1 MVTVAPLTLAL
12 RPSLTSTPS
21 AVLGVVEELVTV
33 TVADTRRV
41 ALPVP
46 ARLRSTAVLP
56 DPLPPQAAITNARR
70 RTRFILEGS
79 SLVPDR
85 PQGWRARPRDIVGT
99 LAHAPDLLGVESGPF
114 KEAEILLIALLVLSA
129 AVPPDV
135 ARQLV
140 GGALADGVAYASL
153 RELTDTVGPRLSGSP
168 GAEAAVQWALKKL
181 QQDGLSARLEPVKV
195 PHWVRGE
202 ESGEILPAAGL
213 VGHRL
218 ALTALGNS
226 VGGNATAEVVQA
238 GSLAELSA
246 LGAAARGKIVFFNH
260 AMSKPDDYGRFV
272 EMRTRG
278 PSAAARLGAVAVLLR
293 SLATAS
299 LRSPHT
305 GMTSYDADAGQI
317 PAAAISTEDADLISR
332 LLQRGPV
339 RVRFSLG
346 CRMLPDAD
354 SANVVADVRGRERP
368 DEVVLIGAHLDSWD
382 LGTGANDDGA
392 GVVMVMEA
400 GRLVAS
406 LPQRPRRTL
415 RVVLFM
421 NEENGL
427 AGGKAY
433 AAAHQAEL
441 AKHVAALEAD
451 SGAARPISVRLRAG
465 DGGVAILGPWIA
477 PLETFGLRLES
488 GEAGGAD
495 LGPMEPASV
504 PLVRVETDGTHYF
517 DIHHSAADTL
527 DKIDPEQLAKNAAA
541 IAVVAYAL
549 AEMPEPLPR
558 PPRQAP
564 RDGPPGSRPA
574 AH

>member
-1 MVTVAPLTLAL
+1 LLLAL
-12 RPSLTSTPS
+12 LLVS
-21 AVLGVVEELVTV
+21 A
-33 TVADTRRV
+33 
-41 ALPVP
+41 PVP
-46 ARLRSTAVLP
+46 P
-56 DPLPPQAAITNARR
+56 
-70 RTRFILEGS
+70 E
-79 SLVPDR
+79 
-85 PQGWRARPRDIVGT
+85 
-99 LAHAPDLLGVESGPF
+99 
-114 KEAEILLIALLVLSA
+114 
-129 AVPPDV
+129 V
-135 ARQLV
+135 ARHLV
-140 GGALADGVAYASL
+140 GGALTDGIAYARL
-153 RELTDTVGPRLSGSP
+153 RDLTDTIGPRLSGSP
-168 GAEAAVQWALKKL
+168 GAEAAVQWALKAF
-181 QQDGLSARLEPVKV
+181 QQDGLVARREPVKV

-202 ESGEILPAAGL
+202 ESGEILQSPGI

-226 VGGNATAEVVQA
+226 VGGNATAEVVEA
-238 GSLAELSA
+238 RSLAEVAS
-246 LGAAARGKIVFFNH
+246 LGPAAQGKIVFFNH
-260 AMSKPDDYGRFV
+260 AMQAPDDYGRFV
-272 EMRTRG
+272 EMRSRG
-278 PSAAARLGAVAVLLR
+278 PSAAARVGAVAVLMR

-305 GMTSYDADAGQI
+305 GMTSYDADAGRV
-317 PAAAISTEDADLISR
+317 PAAAVSTEDADLLHR
-332 LLQRGPV
+332 LLERGPV
-339 RVRFSLG
+339 RVRLSLG

-368 DEVVLIGAHLDSWD
+368 EEVVLIGAHLDSWD
-382 LGTGANDDGA
+382 LATGANDDGA
-392 GVVMVMEA
+392 GVAMVMEA

-406 LPQRPRRTL
+406 LPRPPRRTL

-433 AAAHQAEL
+433 AASHQAEL

-451 SGAARPISVRLRAG
+451 GGAARPVSVRLRSG
-465 DGGVAILGPWIA
+465 DGGVAMLAPWIA
-477 PLETFGLRLES
+477 SLETFGLRLES

-504 PLVRVETDGTHYF
+504 PLVRVQTDGTHYF
-517 DIHHSAADTL
+517 DTHHSAADTL
-527 DKIDPEQLAKNAAA
+527 DKIDPGELAKNAAA

-549 AEMPEPLPR
+549 AEMPETLPR